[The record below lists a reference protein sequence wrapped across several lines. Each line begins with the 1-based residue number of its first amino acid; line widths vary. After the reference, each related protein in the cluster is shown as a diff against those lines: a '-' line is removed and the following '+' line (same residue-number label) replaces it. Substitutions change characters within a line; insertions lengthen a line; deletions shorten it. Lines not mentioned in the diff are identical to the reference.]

1 MPTDDYGNE
10 IKQGDILSLCVGIPG
25 RDVRVTVK
33 ARRGRL
39 VVENDEGA
47 MALSSALKL
56 FPVEVVKS

>member
-1 MPTDDYGNE
+1 
-10 IKQGDILSLCVGIPG
+10 
-25 RDVRVTVK
+25 VTVK